1 MLTPIVDE
9 GHGLRVWDERVN
21 KSERFQLMKIIT
33 PAYPAQN
40 STFNVTHSTL
50 HVLKGRAWDRCHL
63 TGCSASFPSYPS
75 AFSSSSSPSFSPS
88 SSSSSLVF
96 STAVHVV
103 LRDILHGY
111 MTILT
116 WTSPGLTQRRV

>member
-75 AFSSSSSPSFSPS
+75 AFSSSSS
-88 SSSSSLVF
+88 LVF

>member
-88 SSSSSLVF
+88 SSSSSSSSSYSSSSSSSF
-96 STAVHVV
+96 SSFPAGVYEH
-103 LRDILHGY
+103 
-111 MTILT
+111 
-116 WTSPGLTQRRV
+116 PPRR